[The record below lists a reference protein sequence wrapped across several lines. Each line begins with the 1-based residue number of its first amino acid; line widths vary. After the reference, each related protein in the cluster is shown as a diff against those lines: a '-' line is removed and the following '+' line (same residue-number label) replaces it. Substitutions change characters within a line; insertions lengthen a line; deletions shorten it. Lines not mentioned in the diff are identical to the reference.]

1 MIDSYEVEGRLEG
14 NRLIRLNEPI
24 PCNEGPVRVIVKP
37 LAEGTDLSQKNQAAL
52 EALNQLL
59 REPED
64 LTSKQWDELEK
75 VIQDHPLRIR
85 KGSLG

>member
-1 MIDSYEVEGRLEG
+1 MIDRYEVEGRLEG

-37 LAEGTDLSQKNQAAL
+37 LVEGADLGQQNRAAL

-59 REPED
+59 QEHED
-64 LTSKQWDELEK
+64 LTPKQWDELEK

-85 KGSLG
+85 KGSSE

>member
-37 LAEGTDLSQKNQAAL
+37 LAEGADIGQQNRAAL
-52 EALNQLL
+52 EGLNQLL
-59 REPED
+59 EEHDD
-64 LTSKQWDELEK
+64 LTPKQWDELEK
-75 VIQDHPLRIR
+75 VIEDHPLRIR
-85 KGSLG
+85 KGSPG